1 MLPIRGG
8 GFVAKRKILQLRA
21 KLIAIRHELLEAR
34 AQHILDYRYDP
45 SQPRVPA
52 GSSGGGRWT
61 DGTGATAQAPARYRD
76 AAVRAEDQ
84 SDVPRAGRLTI
95 ASRKR
100 LAECERQFERDI
112 FHCNMVG
119 LTACYSQDMV
129 RKVACEK
136 GHPIPP
142 LNY

>member
-1 MLPIRGG
+1 MNRSTHAKTSLLSLRCRLISLRERALDIR
-8 GFVAKRKILQLRA
+8 LR
-21 KLIAIRHELLEAR
+21 HLLE
-34 AQHILDYRYDP
+34 HRYDP
-45 SQPRVPA
+45 SQPRIPA
-52 GSSGGGRWT
+52 GSSGGGQWT
-61 DGTGATAQAPARYRD
+61 GGGGSGRGSSATYRD
-76 AAVRAEDQ
+76 VAFRTERED
-84 SDVPRAGRLTI
+84 DAPRPGRLSI

-100 LAECERQFERDI
+100 LAQCEEQFERDI

-119 LTACYSQDMV
+119 IRECYAQAMV